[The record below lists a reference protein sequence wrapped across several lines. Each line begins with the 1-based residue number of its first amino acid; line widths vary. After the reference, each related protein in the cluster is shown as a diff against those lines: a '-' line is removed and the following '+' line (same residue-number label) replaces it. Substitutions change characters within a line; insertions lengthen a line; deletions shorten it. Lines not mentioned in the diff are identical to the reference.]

1 MQHLPDMKQ
10 KRDDELAA
18 SNGPF
23 NVHDRYKG
31 LSIEELRI
39 ASDADRVPWHTLFL
53 NVTGDLNVGTMIR
66 TSHCLGAS
74 SVIIFGRQKI
84 DNRSLVGA
92 ANYIKVERARAINE
106 NLELNTEIFMDL
118 LMARNLTPVF
128 VESNGLP
135 LPLINWNLRLSEM
148 ARRGTQPC
156 LIMGNETGGIP
167 KDMLNLDRLFPNSF
181 TVSIPQRGVIRS
193 MNVAVAHA
201 MVAASLCTS
210 MGWIDQS
217 S

>member
-1 MQHLPDMKQ
+1 MPHLPDMKQ
-10 KRDDELAA
+10 KREDALAA

-23 NVHDRYKG
+23 NVHDHLKG
-31 LSIEELRI
+31 LSMEELRLV
-39 ASDADRVPWHTLFL
+39 SDADRVPWHTLFL

-106 NLELNTEIFMDL
+106 NLELNPEIFMDL
-118 LMARNLTPVF
+118 LMARNLTPIF

-135 LPLINWNLRLSEM
+135 LPSINWNLRLGEM

-167 KDMLNLDRLFPNSF
+167 RDMLDLDRLFPNSF

-210 MGWIDQS
+210 MGWM
-217 S
+217 